1 MSNSKPHR
9 SFARIAAIL
18 FFSAVLFLPVFT
30 ARAEIITYNIVDYPD
45 SQAGISPYTGE
56 AHVTGSTITVNF
68 GANAPSPTG
77 TQVPNSSN
85 SSLISATLDIQT
97 SKGLFT
103 DQVEDSTDVHG
114 LMATPTQLYLPLIPP
129 GSGPYAYS
137 LLYLQGDNGLQLEW
151 VTNSGGGSY
160 EGDDYNGVPIFT
172 SYLSGSVP
180 SVPGGAIGLSPMLI
194 GTVVPEPGTLTL
206 LASALLGL
214 GVVSQ
219 RRRRAKG

>member
-103 DQVEDSTDVHG
+103 DQVEDSAYVLD
-114 LMATPTQLYLPLIPP
+114 LMATPTQLYLPYTDGGAILE
-129 GSGPYAYS
+129 
-137 LLYLQGDNGLQLEW
+137 LQGNNGLMLSYA
-151 VTNSGGGSY
+151 VGGGDGAY
-160 EGDDYNGVPIFT
+160 EGDDYNGSPIFR
-172 SYLSGSVP
+172 SYVYGSAP
-180 SVPGGAIGLSPMLI
+180 SVPGATLGTAPMLI
-194 GTVVPEPGTLTL
+194 GTVVPEPSTL
-206 LASALLGL
+206 LLLGSALLGL
-214 GVVSQ
+214 VGAVSQ